1 VFPGFSRSPRGRKKD
16 ANEGAKKPLAQK
28 AWREIPREA
37 QQEQF
42 LRDMEIDSKRYYA
55 PDVEREVTQ
64 VWPKGIGLNVKKMVA
79 AAGGGNGHRRRK
91 TPAATGGRTEP
102 RKK

>member
-28 AWREIPREA
+28 AWRGIPREA

-42 LRDMEIDSKRYYA
+42 LCDMEIDPKKYYP
-55 PDVEREVTQ
+55 PDVDRDVTQ
-64 VWPKGIGLNVKKMVA
+64 LWPKGIGLDVKKMVA

-91 TPAATGGRTEP
+91 TPAVAGGRTEQ
-102 RKK
+102 KKR